1 LAGVIL
7 ERLDNQEVLPIFI
20 GMLEAES
27 CFLVFAN
34 IARPRPQ
41 RSELRNL
48 LERGGGRKLAQWHDD
63 RLPRKIVEQ
72 ELVGQFQRAEA
83 LGHAHERVHEPHAH
97 EAERFPERQAVAPL
111 AKRRLRRG

>member
-1 LAGVIL
+1 MQMSWWSTCHTDMARLARWVPADRVI
-7 ERLDNQEVLPIFI
+7 DPFEV
-20 GMLEAES
+20 
-27 CFLVFAN
+27 
-34 IARPRPQ
+34 
-41 RSELRNL
+41 
-48 LERGGGRKLAQWHDD
+48 
-63 RLPRKIVEQ
+63 VEQ